1 MSLEIETINGY
12 VEKIVFKNE
21 ENAYTVA
28 SLAVEG
34 DEVMCTG
41 YFSDL
46 IEGDRLIAEG
56 SFVEHKQ
63 YGIQFMVSSY
73 EIKEPETSV
82 AMEKYLGSGIIKGIG
97 QALAAKIVKKFGDE
111 RNLKGLLK

>member
-1 MSLEIETINGY
+1 MEIETINGY
-12 VEKIVFKNE
+12 VEKIIFRNE

-28 SLAVEG
+28 SLSVEG

-41 YFSDL
+41 YFADIS
-46 IEGDRLIAEG
+46 EGDGIIAEG

-63 YGIQFMVSSY
+63 YGIQFNVTSY

-97 QALAAKIVKKFGDE
+97 QALAAKIVKLSVS
-111 RNLKGLLK
+111 LKDWLK